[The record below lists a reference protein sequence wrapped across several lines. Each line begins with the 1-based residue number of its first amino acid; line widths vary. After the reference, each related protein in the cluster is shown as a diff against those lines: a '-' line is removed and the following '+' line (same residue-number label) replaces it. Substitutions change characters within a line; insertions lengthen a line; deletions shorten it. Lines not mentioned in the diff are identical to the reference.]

1 MPGVSVNSNSGKK
14 EEVEDGGELH
24 VLIKEAKN
32 LVGVK
37 LGATLDTFVKGWVT
51 MFALGAF

>member
-1 MPGVSVNSNSGKK
+1 MPNVSINSNSGKK
-14 EEVEDGGELH
+14 EALEDGGELH

-37 LGATLDTFVKGWVT
+37 LEATLDTFVKGLVT
-51 MFALGAF
+51 MFALRAF